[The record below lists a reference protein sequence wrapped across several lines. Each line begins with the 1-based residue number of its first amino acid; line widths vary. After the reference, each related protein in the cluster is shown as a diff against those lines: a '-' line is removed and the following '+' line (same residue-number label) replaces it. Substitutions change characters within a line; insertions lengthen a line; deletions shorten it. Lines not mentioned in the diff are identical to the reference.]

1 MIAVDTNVVV
11 RFLTA
16 DDPVQARKSRAL
28 FRDNEVWLSR
38 TVILETEWVL
48 RGAFD
53 LNRAAVNKALIS
65 LISMEGVEV
74 EDHAMIEEA
83 LRLHELDWDFADAL
97 HVLTCPSETKTFYSF
112 DKRLIKKRLASLQ
125 FQAS

>member
-16 DDPVQARKSRAL
+16 DNPTQSRKSRLL
-28 FRDNEVWLSR
+28 FEKHDVWLSR

-48 RGAFD
+48 RGAYKLD
-53 LNRAAVNKALIS
+53 RTSVNNALLA

-74 EDHAMIEEA
+74 EDYSVVTEA
-83 LRLHELDWDFADAL
+83 LTLNRDG
-97 HVLTCPSETKTFYSF
+97 
-112 DKRLIKKRLASLQ
+112 
-125 FQAS
+125 